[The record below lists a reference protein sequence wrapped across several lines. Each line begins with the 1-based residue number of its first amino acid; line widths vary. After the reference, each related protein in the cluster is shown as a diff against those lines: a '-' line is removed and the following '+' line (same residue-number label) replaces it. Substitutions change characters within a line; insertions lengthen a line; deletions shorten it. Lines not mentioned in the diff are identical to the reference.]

1 MRLEFDYRSRQG
13 ISGVDHKE
21 IKPLTRKEIAQ
32 LRYYLEQA
40 KRNKRKYQFLAVLI
54 SLVALAL
61 IVFLFLEFVAFLQDS
76 PPGFF
81 RGKDGEL
88 WVGAE
93 VFWPWFS
100 LCGTMHAAGLVSN
113 VDTLD

>member
-1 MRLEFDYRSRQG
+1 MSFASYSAAILRNLKKRRKTRPNMRLEFDYRSRQG

-32 LRYYLEQA
+32 LRYYLDDA
-40 KRNKRKYQFLAVLI
+40 KRKKRKYQFLAVLI
-54 SLVALAL
+54 SLAALAL
-61 IVFLFLEFVAFLQDS
+61 IVFLFLELVEYLQDS

-88 WVGAE
+88 
-93 VFWPWFS
+93 
-100 LCGTMHAAGLVSN
+100 
-113 VDTLD
+113 